1 MKNANPKD
9 EVEAF
14 ESALAARPQ
23 SEHYLLK
30 LYVTGST
37 PHSTKAIRNIRALC
51 EEKLR
56 GRYELEVIDIYQH
69 PEDISP
75 EQIVVTP
82 TLIKKLPLPLRRI
95 IGDLSDEHRVLVGLN
110 LIAHEPLI
118 TAPEKVHGA

>member
-69 PEDISP
+69 PED
-75 EQIVVTP
+75 
-82 TLIKKLPLPLRRI
+82 
-95 IGDLSDEHRVLVGLN
+95 
-110 LIAHEPLI
+110 A
-118 TAPEKVHGA
+118 

>member
-1 MKNANPKD
+1 MKRATPGD

-14 ESALAARPQ
+14 ESALAARPP

-37 PHSTKAIRNIRALC
+37 PRSTKAIRNIRALC

-69 PEDISP
+69 PEDIRP
-75 EQIVVTP
+75 EQIVVAP
-82 TLIKKLPLPLRRI
+82 TLVKKLPLPLRKI
-95 IGDLSDEHRVLVGLN
+95 IGDLSDEQRVLVGLN
-110 LIAHEPLI
+110 LIAHEPL
-118 TAPEKVHGA
+118 ANPPEKAHGT